1 MNCAEFQRDLPLII
15 DTGGNFVMRVGE
27 YGNADD
33 RGPEIRMAD
42 TRFIGVSET
51 RLFINDA
58 VNKRILSVRLG
69 YQKEAETEVMP

>member
-1 MNCAEFQRDLPLII
+1 
-15 DTGGNFVMRVGE
+15 MRVGE

-33 RGPEIRMAD
+33 QGPEIRMAD
-42 TRFIGVSET
+42 ARFVGVSEK

-69 YQKEAETEVMP
+69 YQKEVEAGMAE